1 MVIDTENR
9 FSCIAGL
16 LFDPF
21 AAFIAAKHNPKL
33 RFFDSVA
40 GFGVSA
46 VRLSDISTHG
56 TN

>member
-9 FSCIAGL
+9 FSYIAGL

-46 VRLSDISTHG
+46 VRSYIA
-56 TN
+56 